1 VNFHGFQLSRPRGG
15 QSQLETKVMSK
26 NNYKGIDPFIINQVR
41 YHSRSLIRHP
51 AIHGMEVEDI
61 EQELM
66 LDVLSRTQAYDPEKA
81 SWRTF
86 VDRILNHKIA
96 NLIEDAKALKRG
108 GGVRAI
114 SLDALLENP
123 EGENDELP
131 DPAGDPTEAMHLAI
145 DLKQAMQA
153 LPKPLVVLMF
163 QLGEHNPSELSRM
176 TRVPRATLYGPIN
189 TLRGTLREQGVHH
202 YLN

>member
-1 VNFHGFQLSRPRGG
+1 
-15 QSQLETKVMSK
+15 MSK

-41 YHSRSLIRHP
+41 YHARSLIRHP

-96 NLIEDAKALKRG
+96 DLIEEAKAQKRG
-108 GGVRAI
+108 GGIRPL
-114 SLDALLENP
+114 SLDAMLENT
-123 EGENDELP
+123 EGEEDEFP
-131 DPAGDPTEAMHLAI
+131 DPAGNPERGMHLAI
-145 DLKQAMQA
+145 DLNR
-153 LPKPLVVLMF
+153 VVQSLFVASTKKHAVKVRLAVKTSSMRW
-163 QLGEHNPSELSRM
+163 LAKGVNNDTPNYKR
-176 TRVPRATLYGPIN
+176 RRATKGN
-189 TLRGTLREQGVHH
+189 QGDKRLHFWQKRYRKNVPAMD
-202 YLN
+202 NAR

>member
-1 VNFHGFQLSRPRGG
+1 MKSLNRY
-15 QSQLETKVMSK
+15 E
-26 NNYKGIDPFIINQVR
+26 GIDKYVVNQVR
-41 YHSRSLIRHP
+41 YHARKLVRHP
-51 AIHGMEVEDI
+51 SIHSMEIEDI

-108 GGVRAI
+108 GGVRAM

-123 EGENDELP
+123 EGEDDEHP

-145 DLKQAMQA
+145 DLKQAMQV
-153 LPKPLVVLMF
+153 LPQSLVVLMF

-176 TRVPRATLYGPIN
+176 TRVPRATLYGSIN

-202 YLN
+202 YLH

>member
-1 VNFHGFQLSRPRGG
+1 MKSLNRY
-15 QSQLETKVMSK
+15 E
-26 NNYKGIDPFIINQVR
+26 GIDKYVVNQVR
-41 YHSRSLIRHP
+41 YHARSLIRHP

-96 NLIEDAKALKRG
+96 DLIEEAKAQKRG
-108 GGVRAI
+108 GGVRPL
-114 SLDALLENP
+114 SLDAMLENTD
-123 EGENDELP
+123 GEDDEFP
-131 DPAGDPTEAMHLAI
+131 DPAGNPERGIHLAI
-145 DLKQAMQA
+145 DLNSVVQS
-153 LPKPLVVLMF
+153 LPQPRVVLMF
-163 QLGEHNPSELSRM
+163 QRCENNPSEISLI
-176 TRVPRATLYGPIN
+176 TRVPRATLYGSIN

-202 YLN
+202 YLH